1 MNTSKQIP
9 RKFLA
14 SDSVDARVSNF
25 ANKHG
30 KKVVVETR
38 HLCKITPTRKHVTYK
53 GGRIREN
60 EHFAFKSDVTYQ
72 VWLYKTTDGSYIAHR
87 IADGKKA
94 ILEAGEFKKTELKK
108 EFRVNQKKLRCK
120 TNGAGILILAKA

>member
-1 MNTSKQIP
+1 MNTSRNIP
-9 RKFLA
+9 GKFLA

-60 EHFAFKSDVTYQ
+60 EHFAYKSDVTYQ
-72 VWLYKTTDGSYIAHR
+72 VWLYKTTDGSFIAHR

>member
-30 KKVVVETR
+30 KKVLTESR

-53 GGRIREN
+53 GGKIRES

-87 IADGKKA
+87 ICDGKKA
-94 ILEAGEFKKTELKK
+94 IFEPGEFKQTDLK
-108 EFRVNQKKLRCK
+108 EIIQVNKKSLRQKV
-120 TNGAGILILAKA
+120 NGAGVTILAKA

>member
-30 KKVVVETR
+30 KKVLTESREV
-38 HLCKITPTRKHVTYK
+38 CKITPTTHHYTYK
-53 GGRIREN
+53 GGQQRESR
-60 EHFAFKSDVTYQ
+60 HFAFKCGVQYN
-72 VWLYKTTDGSYIAHR
+72 VWLYRNTDGSFTAHR
-87 IADGKKA
+87 ICDGKKA

>member
-9 RKFLA
+9 GKFLA

-30 KKVVVETR
+30 KKVLTESR

-53 GGRIREN
+53 GGQQRESQ
-60 EHFAFKSDVTYQ
+60 HFAFKCGVQYS
-72 VWLYKTTDGSYIAHR
+72 VWLYRNTDGSFTAHR
-87 IADGKKA
+87 ICDGKKA

>member
-60 EHFAFKSDVTYQ
+60 EHFAYKSDVTYQ

-87 IADGKKA
+87 ICDGKKA